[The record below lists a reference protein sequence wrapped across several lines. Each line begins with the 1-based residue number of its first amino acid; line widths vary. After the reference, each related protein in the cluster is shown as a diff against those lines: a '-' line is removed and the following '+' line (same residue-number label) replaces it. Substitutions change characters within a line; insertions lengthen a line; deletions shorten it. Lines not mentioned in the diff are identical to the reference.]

1 MVDKWW
7 KRIAILLLSC
17 LFGIMANWL
26 RVVLIA
32 TWHYGSAK
40 SNIHGPHEIYQ
51 LPFIFLVGV
60 FLTFLIALAMAD
72 KEEPKRQSELQL
84 TDGLDSRNAEIGN
97 RKTASLVAILVLFMA
112 AVYLNTWKARP
123 VYLAHELSQFPM
135 SIAGFK
141 GRPIKELGN
150 PFYAGVAQQEL
161 IASYTN
167 PAGVTINVFIG
178 YFPSQ
183 NAEQELIDY
192 RYNWLHEGA
201 SVIELPAAS
210 SSSVRMK
217 RTTVE
222 TNAGPRTALFFYKV
236 NGRDLIDPKM
246 VKFVSLVDAFFH
258 KRTNGAIII
267 VLFDKV
273 LDRLTPEEQEFLGN
287 LLIET
292 QARL

>member
-32 TWHYGSAK
+32 TWHYGSVK

-72 KEEPKRQSELQL
+72 KEEPKRQSELQEAN
-84 TDGLDSRNAEIGN
+84 GIDSSSAATG
-97 RKTASLVAILVLFMA
+97 KSKAASLVAIFVLFMA
-112 AVYLNTWKARP
+112 AVFLNTWKARP

-135 SIAGFK
+135 SIAGFN

-201 SVIELPAAS
+201 NVIELPAA

-222 TNAGPRTALFFYKV
+222 TNTGPRTALFFYKV
-236 NGRDLIDPKM
+236 NQRNLIDPKM
-246 VKFVSLVDAFFH
+246 VKLASLFDAFFD

-273 LDRLTPEEQEFLGN
+273 TDKLSAEEQEFLGG

>member
-1 MVDKWW
+1 
-7 KRIAILLLSC
+7 
-17 LFGIMANWL
+17 
-26 RVVLIA
+26 
-32 TWHYGSAK
+32 
-40 SNIHGPHEIYQ
+40 
-51 LPFIFLVGV
+51 
-60 FLTFLIALAMAD
+60 
-72 KEEPKRQSELQL
+72 
-84 TDGLDSRNAEIGN
+84 
-97 RKTASLVAILVLFMA
+97 
-112 AVYLNTWKARP
+112 
-123 VYLAHELSQFPM
+123 M

-167 PAGVTINVFIG
+167 PAGVTIDVLIG
-178 YFPSQ
+178 YFPTQ

-201 SVIELPAAS
+201 SIIELPAAS
-210 SSSVRMK
+210 LSVRMK

-222 TNAGPRTALFFYKV
+222 TNTGPRTALFFYKV
-236 NGRDLIDPKM
+236 NEKNLIDPKM
-246 VKFVSLVDAFFH
+246 VKLASLVDAFFH

-273 LDRLTPEEQEFLGN
+273 TDKLSAEEQEFLGN